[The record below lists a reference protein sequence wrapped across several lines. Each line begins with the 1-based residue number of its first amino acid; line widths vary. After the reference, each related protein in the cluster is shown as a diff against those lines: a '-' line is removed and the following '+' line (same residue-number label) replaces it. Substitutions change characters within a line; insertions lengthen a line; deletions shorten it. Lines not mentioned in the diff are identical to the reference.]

1 MLYSF
6 ILPLHSIARWLV
18 ILSAL
23 AVVGRAFYA
32 WLSKKEWT
40 PLDNRLGM
48 LYPMMMDIQLLIG
61 LILYFFAS
69 PVTAQFLQNIG
80 GSMQNPD
87 LRFFGLEHIFYMIL
101 ALGIAHAG
109 RTLSRKAKDA
119 ASKHRAAALLYGLSV
134 VVVLLAI
141 PWSRPLIRFWG

>member
-1 MLYSF
+1 MLYSI
-6 ILPLHSIARWLV
+6 ILPLHSIVRWLV
-18 ILSAL
+18 ILSAV

-32 WLSKKEWT
+32 WLSKKEWI

-69 PVTAQFLQNIG
+69 PLTAKFLQNIG
-80 GSMQNPD
+80 GAMQDPN
-87 LRFFGLEHIFYMIL
+87 LRFFGFEHVFYMIL

-109 RTLSRKAKDA
+109 RSLSRKAKDA
-119 ASKHRAAALLYGLSV
+119 AGKHRAAALLFGLSV
-134 VVVLLAI
+134 VVVMFAI
-141 PWSRPLIRFWG
+141 PWSRPLI